1 VAVAEPVL
9 CLDVG
14 NSRTKIGLFQLESHG
29 IAASLPDCAV
39 RLAVRHG
46 QPLDW
51 MAVQEQ
57 FSIRDGQIVTGWISG
72 SNPDGIASVISGW
85 PPGWPEPVVID
96 DRSRIPTNIRPPA
109 PKNAG
114 MDRILKAVACN
125 VIRPPHQPALVV
137 DTGTATTVDAIS
149 PEGAFEGGAIL
160 PGFELSA
167 RALNQYTAML
177 PYITVDELVE
187 ESHEPLG
194 RGTREALRSGL
205 VWGQVGAIKELA
217 ERLSHRWTEEPFL
230 LLTGGGA
237 PLLTAHLP
245 NAIWKPHLSLQ
256 GLAVVAAQRREPGT

>member
-1 VAVAEPVL
+1 
-9 CLDVG
+9 
-14 NSRTKIGLFQLESHG
+14 
-29 IAASLPDCAV
+29 
-39 RLAVRHG
+39 
-46 QPLDW
+46 
-51 MAVQEQ
+51 
-57 FSIRDGQIVTGWISG
+57 
-72 SNPDGIASVISGW
+72 
-85 PPGWPEPVVID
+85 
-96 DRSRIPTNIRPPA
+96 
-109 PKNAG
+109 
-114 MDRILKAVACN
+114 
-125 VIRPPHQPALVV
+125 VV